1 TVAGIAAADLQR
13 RRPAEARHDLV
24 QECRVAEHLDRE
36 LGPADRQHVQ
46 ADLPTVR
53 IDPADVREL
62 YVAEAARRRI
72 LPRIQR
78 IARHAI
84 PVRELETRA
93 VTENA
98 DRKSTRLNSSHE
110 LKSRMPSSA

>member
-1 TVAGIAAADLQR
+1 M
-13 RRPAEARHDLV
+13 
-24 QECRVAEHLDRE
+24 QECRVTEHLDRE

-98 DRKSTRLNSSHE
+98 KLAPDLPLRRLFGFQVGVTEVAGCKTRSQVARE
-110 LKSRMPSSA
+110 R